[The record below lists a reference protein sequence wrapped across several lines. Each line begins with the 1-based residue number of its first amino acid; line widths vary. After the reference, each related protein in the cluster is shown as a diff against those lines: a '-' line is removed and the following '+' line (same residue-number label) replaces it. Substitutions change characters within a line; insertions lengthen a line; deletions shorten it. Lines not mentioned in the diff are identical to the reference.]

1 MAAAACCV
9 KKEMKV
15 AERKRKARQVKWA
28 GDDCMFGVLSLRVI
42 QTITGNGVMELDCC
56 SSSLLFCCVFDEH
69 SVEKRLQSGR
79 GCRMRERKKVLEK
92 VFLVSTFA

>member
-56 SSSLLFCCVFDEH
+56 SLLCCPGC
-69 SVEKRLQSGR
+69 VEKRPCS
-79 GCRMRERKKVLEK
+79 
-92 VFLVSTFA
+92 SA